1 MKGVVLYNICINYI
15 KIGIYSYI
23 MQSISKLNIIEVGLD
38 EVARG
43 CMFGRVYTAAVIW
56 PPDFIED
63 KNYIIKDSKKLSK
76 KKREELYYY
85 IIDTALD
92 WNVNYMEHDE
102 IDKLNILQATLK
114 SMHNNLDNL
123 SIDVDHILVDGT
135 NFNPY
140 NKIPYTCVI
149 KGDNKFY
156 SIAAASIL
164 AKVEHDWYI
173 EELCRTQPELQEK
186 YELLN
191 NMGYG
196 TKTHM
201 DSIKKY
207 GISEYHRKSFG
218 ICKNY

>member
-1 MKGVVLYNICINYI
+1 
-15 KIGIYSYI
+15 
-23 MQSISKLNIIEVGLD
+23 MQSISKINIIEVGLD

-56 PPDFIED
+56 PPDFEED

-92 WNVNYMEHDE
+92 WNINYMEHDE

-140 NKIPYTCVI
+140 KKIPHTCVI
-149 KGDNKFY
+149 KGDNKYY

-173 EELCRTQPELQEK
+173 EKLCRTQPELHEK
-186 YELLN
+186 YDLLN

-201 DSIKKY
+201 DNIKTY
-207 GISEYHRKSFG
+207 GISKYHRKSFG